1 MEASGF
7 TRSELSGVQVGVN
20 QVVRVDVELKVG
32 SASQT
37 VEVSAA
43 SPILSTETS
52 SLSTIETGQRI
63 VNLPLNGR
71 NFTQL
76 AWLGP
81 GATPGSS
88 AGIGLTTSTDDPR
101 QGVQL
106 AVNGLFGFDNNFLLD
121 GVDNNEFGEGTI
133 AVQPS
138 PDALQT
144 FSIEESSMKAE
155 FGRGGAAVNA
165 VLKSGTNSFHG
176 GGFEYFRNSAL
187 DAANYF
193 ATTGKPPFKR
203 NQFGGFIGGPI
214 IKDRTFFFGDYQGTR
229 YNEGVTYVSTVPTQ
243 AEHNGDFSALG
254 VNLYDPYTTTSNGSR
269 SLIDPADPGVIPSN
283 RIDPV
288 GQAVVNLLPL
298 PTVSGAQ
305 TNNYVTSPSQTYSD
319 DQFDVRVDHTLRP
332 ADHHLCSRRL

>member
-1 MEASGF
+1 
-7 TRSELSGVQVGVN
+7 
-20 QVVRVDVELKVG
+20 
-32 SASQT
+32 
-37 VEVSAA
+37 
-43 SPILSTETS
+43 
-52 SLSTIETGQRI
+52 

-106 AVNGLFGFDNNFLLD
+106 AVNGLYGFDNNFLLD

-165 VLKSGTNSFHG
+165 VLKSGTNAFHG
-176 GGFEYFRNSAL
+176 GGLSISATARSMPQIIL
-187 DAANYF
+187 
-193 ATTGKPPFKR
+193 PP
-203 NQFGGFIGGPI
+203 
-214 IKDRTFFFGDYQGTR
+214 
-229 YNEGVTYVSTVPTQ
+229 Q
-243 AEHNGDFSALG
+243 A
-254 VNLYDPYTTTSNGSR
+254 
-269 SLIDPADPGVIPSN
+269 
-283 RIDPV
+283 
-288 GQAVVNLLPL
+288 
-298 PTVSGAQ
+298 
-305 TNNYVTSPSQTYSD
+305 
-319 DQFDVRVDHTLRP
+319 
-332 ADHHLCSRRL
+332 SRRSNATSSEAS

>member
-1 MEASGF
+1 MY
-7 TRSELSGVQVGVN
+7 QVL
-20 QVVRVDVELKVG
+20 RVDVELEG
-32 SASQT
+32 RECASQT

-43 SPILSTETS
+43 PPILSTETS

-138 PDALQT
+138 PDALRDLQYRR
-144 FSIEESSMKAE
+144 E
-155 FGRGGAAVNA
+155 
-165 VLKSGTNSFHG
+165 
-176 GGFEYFRNSAL
+176 L
-187 DAANYF
+187 D
-193 ATTGKPPFKR
+193 
-203 NQFGGFIGGPI
+203 
-214 IKDRTFFFGDYQGTR
+214 
-229 YNEGVTYVSTVPTQ
+229 EG
-243 AEHNGDFSALG
+243 
-254 VNLYDPYTTTSNGSR
+254 
-269 SLIDPADPGVIPSN
+269 
-283 RIDPV
+283 
-288 GQAVVNLLPL
+288 
-298 PTVSGAQ
+298 
-305 TNNYVTSPSQTYSD
+305 
-319 DQFDVRVDHTLRP
+319 
-332 ADHHLCSRRL
+332 